1 MTPLDPKAILDQ
13 LIAAERGVRPPA
25 GAHEASWELLR
36 PRIIEAAGTP
46 AVATAATTSGLTKLL
61 GVSLGLG
68 LIAAVGLALMPAD
81 PGPDDIT
88 SAASTIPQATPLDGP
103 ADGAPTPTPPV
114 PQDISA
120 PVEPARPVISDFTRS
135 DPEDSSWSAELAALQ
150 QVHAALREGRPA
162 DALALVDE
170 HTRRWPSGEF
180 REQID
185 AARVLALCA
194 QGPGAAARRAL
205 ATFRRRWPTSLY
217 TARVRQS
224 CSP

>member
-1 MTPLDPKAILDQ
+1 MTSLDPKAILDQ

-36 PRIIEAAGTP
+36 PRIVEAAGSP

-61 GVSLGLG
+61 GVSIGLG
-68 LIAAVGLALMPAD
+68 FIAAVGLTLMPAD
-81 PGPDDIT
+81 PGPDNVAP
-88 SAASTIPQATPLDGP
+88 AASTIPHATPLTGP
-103 ADGAPTPTPPV
+103 TIGAPPPTTE
-114 PQDISA
+114 DTSA
-120 PVEPARPVISDFTRS
+120 PAEPARPVVSDFTRPV
-135 DPEDSSWSAELAALQ
+135 PEDSGWSAELAALQ

-185 AARVLALCA
+185 AARALALCA
-194 QGPGAAARRAL
+194 QGPGPAARRAF
-205 ATFRRRWPTSLY
+205 AAFRRRWPTSLY
-217 TARVRQS
+217 TARVRRS